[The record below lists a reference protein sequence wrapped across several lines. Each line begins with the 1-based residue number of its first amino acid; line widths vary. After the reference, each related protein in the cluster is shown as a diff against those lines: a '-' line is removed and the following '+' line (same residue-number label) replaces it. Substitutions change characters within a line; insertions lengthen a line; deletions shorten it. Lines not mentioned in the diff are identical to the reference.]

1 MLEDRRFQRFAL
13 IALCVLYIAVR
24 LWRMTDSCLWFD
36 EIFSVHA
43 AEHDWGSLC
52 WFVAQDLIH
61 PPLFYA
67 LLKIWIGFG
76 GESIFWLRLLPL
88 IFATLSLVPF
98 ILLSRELKQTRSTL
112 LLGVFLLTV
121 NGSLINYT
129 QRVRMYTLL
138 MCLSLFSI
146 WLFARY
152 FNRGKSV
159 VALLIVN
166 IFLMYTHYFGLLVVG
181 CEVVVMLLLQ
191 RIKWRGAAAISG
203 SAALAMVPWA
213 YLVLNASRS
222 GSDLSQNI
230 AWISRPGFQEIWT
243 FVFDLIEPFYFQ
255 FSTTEPSSIFAVTV
269 PLLIIFLAAIVM
281 FLAGL
286 REASTDEKRT
296 YVFLAIF
303 AFLPILVALVASWV
317 LPYSI
322 WGARH
327 LIICAGPL
335 ALLMANVVLR
345 IGSKTLRLSAI
356 SMIVIFSIWA
366 FALQAIRPQTV
377 YLWCAWDQIGN
388 EFASNASNDQLTQ
401 VYTFESLVAYHV
413 WFATRN
419 ASNIEVNDVSGF
431 GESPDKEVYFLPRG
445 FDGVQRK
452 TITDISGDK
461 IWLVFRTQ
469 EVGEENVLLEGLKQ
483 RGYSQCPTIPMRFA
497 MTDVFKIEMIKPPAD
512 CDR

>member
-1 MLEDRRFQRFAL
+1 MLEDRRFQRYAV
-13 IALCVLYIAVR
+13 IALCILYVTAR

-61 PPLFYA
+61 PPFFYA
-67 LLKIWIGFG
+67 LLKIWIGIG

-98 ILLSRELKQTRSTL
+98 ILLCRELKQRRSTIL
-112 LLGVFLLTV
+112 FALFLFAV

-129 QRVRMYTLL
+129 QRVRMYSLL

-152 FNRGKSV
+152 FNRGKSLI
-159 VALLIVN
+159 ALLIIN
-166 IFLMYTHYFGLLVVG
+166 LFLVYTHYFGFFVVG
-181 CEVVVMLLLQ
+181 CEVAVVLLLQ
-191 RIKWRGAAAISG
+191 RIKWRGAAAILG
-203 SAALAMVPWA
+203 SAALAILPWA
-213 YLVLNASRS
+213 YVVLSASRS
-222 GSDLSQNI
+222 GSELSQNI
-230 AWISRPGFQEIWT
+230 AWISRPGFREIGI
-243 FVFDLIEPFYFQ
+243 FIFDLIEPFYFQ
-255 FSTTEPSSIFAVTV
+255 FSTTEPSSIYAVTV
-269 PLLIIFLAAIVM
+269 PLLIIFLAAITV
-281 FLAGL
+281 FLTGI
-286 REASTDEKRT
+286 RKESTDEKRI
-296 YVFLAIF
+296 YAFLATF
-303 AFLPILVALVASWV
+303 AFLPILAAFVASWV

-322 WGARH
+322 WGSRH

-335 ALLMANVVLR
+335 ALLMANVVMRIESKVLR
-345 IGSKTLRLSAI
+345 ISAV

-366 FALQAIRPQTV
+366 FALQAVRPQTV
-377 YLWCAWDQIGN
+377 YLWCSWDSIGN
-388 EFASNASNDQLTQ
+388 EFASNASGDEVTK
-401 VYTFESLVAYHV
+401 VYTFESLVAYHI

-445 FDGVQRK
+445 FDGVRR
-452 TITDISGDK
+452 TSIPNISGDK

-469 EVGEENVLLEGLKQ
+469 TVGDENVLLETMKQ
-483 RGYSQCPTIPMRFA
+483 RGYSECPSIPMRFA
-497 MTDVFKIEMIKPPAD
+497 MTDVFKIEMVKPPAE